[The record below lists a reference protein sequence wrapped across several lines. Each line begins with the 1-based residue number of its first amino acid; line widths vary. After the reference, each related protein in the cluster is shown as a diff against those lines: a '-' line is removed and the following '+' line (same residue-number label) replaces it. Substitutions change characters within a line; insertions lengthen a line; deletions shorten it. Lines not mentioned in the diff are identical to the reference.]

1 MNEVFYLQASEDKN
15 FIWKITFYEPNNC
28 KNDSTTD
35 VNMKTIYF
43 GDMHCRENYTT
54 CQNIQKKIEYIKSM
68 ENKWDTKDKLTAE
81 FWNRWLLFNKS
92 TIEKSIEDVEKRF
105 QITIVYEMGKEKT
118 ISKKIKGSCVRT
130 IRATDR
136 QLSSRLLALSIF

>member
-1 MNEVFYLQASEDKN
+1 MNEVFYLQASENKN
-15 FIWKITFYEPNNC
+15 FMWKISFYQSNEV
-28 KNDSTTD
+28 KSDTTS
-35 VNMKTIYF
+35 MKTIYF
-43 GDMHCRENYTT
+43 GDANCRENYTT

-68 ENKWDTKDKLTAE
+68 ENKWDEKDKLTAE